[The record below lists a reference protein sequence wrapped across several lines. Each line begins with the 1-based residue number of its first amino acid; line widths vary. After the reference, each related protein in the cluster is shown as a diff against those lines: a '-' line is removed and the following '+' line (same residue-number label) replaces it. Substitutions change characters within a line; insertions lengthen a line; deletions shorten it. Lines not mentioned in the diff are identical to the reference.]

1 MLVTGRPI
9 WVMDEPTVSLDTRS
23 VTMFADAVRAHL
35 GQGGSAL
42 IATHI
47 DLGLAEAEVLDVG
60 PFKARLPALDDFDE
74 GFL

>member
-1 MLVTGRPI
+1 
-9 WVMDEPTVSLDTRS
+9 
-23 VTMFADAVRAHL
+23 MFADAVRAHL

-47 DLGLAEAEVLDVG
+47 DLGLDEAQVLDAG
-60 PFKARLPALDDFDE
+60 AYKAALPALDDFDE

>member
-1 MLVTGRPI
+1 ML
-9 WVMDEPTVSLDTRS
+9 DEPTVSLD
-23 VTMFADAVRAHL
+23 VNAVEMFADAVRAHL

-47 DLGLAEAEVLDVG
+47 NLGLEGDVLDVG
-60 PFKARLPALDDFDE
+60 PFKAKPPEIDDFDG

>member
-1 MLVTGRPI
+1 
-9 WVMDEPTVSLDTRS
+9 
-23 VTMFADAVRAHL
+23 MFADAVRGHL

-47 DLGLAEAEVLDVG
+47 DLGLDGEVLDVG
-60 PFKARLPALDDFDE
+60 PYKAKPQPIDDFDG